1 MQARV
6 LYRDVLDVF
15 CTYCSVWKASLYYNF
30 FTWPDFQHFLQQSL
44 QWCRPCLAGH
54 RVEPSISWII
64 SYVTCEALNETW
76 TPHQVFCVCFV
87 RCELTL
93 VTFPVMFS
101 TCDSPPPPFFFLA
114 GVILVTG
121 NQGWRGK
128 GGLRRLYLIRN
139 CRSVKE
145 GEHELI
151 PGRKG
156 FIKAADLR
164 SLLTFKFFLH
174 VIIFVTS
181 LWWLEFNVNT
191 PLWSHSTF
199 PLTFSV
205 KLSH

>member
-101 TCDSPPPPFFFLA
+101 NCDSPPPPFFFSWCHS
-114 GVILVTG
+114 GHW
-121 NQGWRGK
+121 QS
-128 GGLRRLYLIRN
+128 GL
-139 CRSVKE
+139 K
-145 GEHELI
+145 
-151 PGRKG
+151 RKG
-156 FIKAADLR
+156 RAEKT
-164 SLLTFKFFLH
+164 LLDQ
-174 VIIFVTS
+174 
-181 LWWLEFNVNT
+181 
-191 PLWSHSTF
+191 
-199 PLTFSV
+199 
-205 KLSH
+205 KLSVSEGGGAWTHPWEERFY